1 MKKYENYEEE
11 QEEKIVYRT
20 YSGIELILNKKGH
33 MLLIMVH
40 ECNTL
45 RKPISWLVFLI
56 KMILVFIH
64 TFVPYHLFLIFII
77 AQCNKTI

>member
-33 MLLIMVH
+33 MLLIRWENQFH
-40 ECNTL
+40 G
-45 RKPISWLVFLI
+45 
-56 KMILVFIH
+56 
-64 TFVPYHLFLIFII
+64 
-77 AQCNKTI
+77 